1 MQHRIS
7 NAPGAFIGVEAYQSR
22 RTLKEQQR
30 VYTSAEWMMAR
41 GTAMRRDNYRC
52 KRCGRGRQDG
62 IPLEVHHRH
71 TLRTGGDAY
80 ELDNL
85 VTLCR
90 RCHHEEHP
98 DERQREVVTF
108 INVDGVLQIVR
119 APARAPA

>member
-1 MQHRIS
+1 MGRMQHRTS
-7 NAPGAFIGVEAYQSR
+7 SVPGAFIGAEAFPSR

-41 GTAMRRDNYRC
+41 GKAMRRDHFRC
-52 KRCGRGRQDG
+52 KRCGRGRRDG

-85 VTLCR
+85 VTLCQ
-90 RCHHEEHP
+90 RCHHEEHT
-98 DERQREVVTF
+98 Q
-108 INVDGVLQIVR
+108 GVN
-119 APARAPA
+119 A